1 MLRHDA
7 LKEDFR
13 YIAKQK
19 GGRLAKGRL
28 LGIQFLELFRDGLY
42 FRLGAHA
49 DRLAVMLRDF
59 CRARGLA
66 LPVASGTNQQFV
78 TMPDYVLDELGKKY
92 GFAYLRREDPSHSTV
107 RFCTSWATREE
118 DVRELMA
125 DIGRLC

>member
-1 MLRHDA
+1 MSRRTIFPLPPQTM
-7 LKEDFR
+7 KP
-13 YIAKQK
+13 
-19 GGRLAKGRL
+19 
-28 LGIQFLELFRDGLY
+28 
-42 FRLGAHA
+42 GA
-49 DRLAVMLRDF
+49 
-59 CRARGLA
+59 GTPA